1 MNNPQQIHFKI
12 VSSTTAKPLASSL
25 LRNLTSAELICW
37 KNNSR
42 PLFRLERNGMQE
54 HVTNQPLS
62 DSLHTFCEFDL
73 TEILRTTVDT
83 VILINPA
90 ALCLRNPDHLWPEQM
105 KGEFSSTQPDLLW
118 MEDRKERLHSSP
130 YSVLLTEEELTNYG
144 HRFLASPG
152 MVACKGS
159 CLNRLFEVWKE
170 VLQQGADIDESIR
183 EKAVWNKVLV
193 MLAAEMKQK
202 PFERGEVI
210 PLREGEIDWD
220 EVRNACIVSVSD
232 WKDEKAKEHFLRC
245 LYFGHFFGDES
256 GLMLNILD
264 P

>member
-1 MNNPQQIHFKI
+1 MQLILLLASDTKA
-12 VSSTTAKPLASSL
+12 TKPLASSF
-25 LRNLTSAELICW
+25 LRNLTTAELCCW
-37 KNNSR
+37 KNDPQ
-42 PLFRLERNGMQE
+42 PLFRVERKGMRE
-54 HVTNQPLS
+54 IVTDQKMS
-62 DSLHTFCEFDL
+62 DHLDSFIELDL
-73 TEILRTTVDT
+73 TQLECDANDTIILM
-83 VILINPA
+83 NPS

-105 KGEFSSTQPDLLW
+105 QGEFVSIQPDLLW
-118 MEDRKERLHSSP
+118 MEDRKERLRGSP
-130 YSVLLTEEELTNYG
+130 YAALLSEEELSNYG
-144 HRFLASPG
+144 HRFVASPG
-152 MVACKGS
+152 IVACQKT
-159 CLNRLFEVWKE
+159 CLELLLAVWKE
-170 VLQQGADIDESIR
+170 VQELGQHLDEAIR
-183 EKAVWNKVLV
+183 EKTVWNKTLVVL
-193 MLAAEMKQK
+193 AGEMKQK